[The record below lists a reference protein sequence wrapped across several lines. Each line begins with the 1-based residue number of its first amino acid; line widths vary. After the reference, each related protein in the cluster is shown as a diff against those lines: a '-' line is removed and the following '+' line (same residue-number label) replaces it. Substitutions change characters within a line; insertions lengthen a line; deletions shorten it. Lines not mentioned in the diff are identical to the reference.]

1 MSTATPTPDLNPT
14 PNDWAGRWARV
25 WPVLLA
31 VTTVTAV
38 GGPAAVASYRHA
50 RDVVASTGDTVM
62 APWLPL
68 SIDGMLVAALVV
80 LWVRRRRSEPAG
92 ALPWLSFGLGMLA
105 TIAANLAAVG
115 LTVARAAA
123 ASSSGPR
130 LALEGATAV
139 DYIAALW
146 PPLALALTLEL
157 VALVAY
163 RTAPVV
169 DTPTVDAAQ
178 SSSSSPSS
186 STPPAV
192 PGGPHVAPSATVT
205 GSPSPTAAE
214 GAAQPCPDEDEL
226 ELDAPAGDPRFRN
239 ADPALVA
246 WALTNRQPNGRP
258 AGKKAIMSEHGCTD
272 HAARMAAGRAG
283 ELAGEQP
290 LRLVSGG
297 DQ

>member
-14 PNDWAGRWARV
+14 RNDPPGRWARL
-25 WPVLLA
+25 WPSLLA
-31 VTTVTAV
+31 VSTVTAV

-50 RDVVASTGDTVM
+50 REVIAGPGGDPVM
-62 APWLPL
+62 APWLA
-68 SIDGMLVAALVV
+68 ITTDGMLIAALVV
-80 LWVRRRRSEPAG
+80 VWVRRHRGDPAG
-92 ALPWLSFGLGMLA
+92 RGPLAAFWAGMAA
-105 TIAANLAAVG
+105 TIAANLAA
-115 LTVARAAA
+115 
-123 ASSSGPR
+123 
-130 LALEGATAV
+130 ATPSFIGV
-139 DYIAALW
+139 VVALW
-146 PPLALALTLEL
+146 PPVCLAITLEL
-157 VALVAY
+157 VALVAR
-163 RTAPVV
+163 RTARLSAAGSPTLAVV
-169 DTPTVDAAQ
+169 DPPTVDAAQ

-192 PGGPHVAPSATVT
+192 PGGPHVAPSAAVP
-205 GSPSPTAAE
+205 GFPPSPTAAE